1 MYTSCKIILVW
12 NKSDR
17 ILDFFHTINKHYIEG
32 DDLMNINV
40 DYIVSFL
47 EIIANTPSPSGNTR
61 RVMDIVDGEFKKL
74 NIETSKTNKGALKIL
89 QGSKH

>member
-1 MYTSCKIILVW
+1 
-12 NKSDR
+12 
-17 ILDFFHTINKHYIEG
+17 
-32 DDLMNINV
+32 MNINV